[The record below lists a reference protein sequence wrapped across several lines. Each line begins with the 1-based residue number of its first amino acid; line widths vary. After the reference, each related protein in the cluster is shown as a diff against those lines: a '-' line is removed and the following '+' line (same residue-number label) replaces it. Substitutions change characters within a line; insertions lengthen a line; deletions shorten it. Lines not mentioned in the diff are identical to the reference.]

1 LALGILVWVYN
12 SKKNDATVG
21 CPRLYLSLIS
31 SLKPLIIITSRF
43 FIDTHWAG
51 GIIKFGSSN
60 MATDLIMQIV
70 VAVLLLAIA
79 HTSYLFV
86 RRQLPALNFPKLR
99 ILMPKQISSKMNCI
113 LA

>member
-1 LALGILVWVYN
+1 M
-12 SKKNDATVG
+12 
-21 CPRLYLSLIS
+21 S
-31 SLKPLIIITSRF
+31 SLKPLIIITCRV

-51 GIIKFGSSN
+51 GIIKIGASN
-60 MATDLIMQIV
+60 MATDLIRQIV

-79 HTSYLFV
+79 HSSYLFI
-86 RRQLPALNFPKLR
+86 RRQLPALNFPKLL